1 MEDHM
6 LRKDY
11 DYRYRLKYYDKT
23 IARSNN
29 IAILKEKRTS
39 ILNKMRRN
47 PNLEGWFGGA
57 FIEGVVFSPEN
68 LKLYEAHVVPFNGKR
83 VTIYQPM
90 SV

>member
-11 DYRYRLKYYDKT
+11 DYRYRLKYYDRT

-47 PNLEGWFGGA
+47 PQ
-57 FIEGVVFSPEN
+57 S
-68 LKLYEAHVVPFNGKR
+68 
-83 VTIYQPM
+83 
-90 SV
+90 